1 MTILKLSIAAVVALM
16 VGAWAEGAK
25 AGTRSSNPATVNF
38 PLTVQ

>member
-25 AGTRSSNPATVNF
+25 ADAPANKPSMISF
-38 PLTVQ
+38 SAMVQ

>member
-25 AGTRSSNPATVNF
+25 ADALANNPSTICF
-38 PLTVQ
+38 PALVQ

>member
-25 AGTRSSNPATVNF
+25 ADAPANNAATISF
-38 PLTVQ
+38 PAMVQ